1 MKYLNKYNEEVRLN
15 IPSIDFLDE
24 SDFYGQLEN
33 WDSYGAIAYDSYPS
47 ETTHNTFKMLTMIKK
62 DEKTLNK
69 KYPEVDYEINLG
81 FKDGELPFIQINTKK

>member
-1 MKYLNKYNEEVRLN
+1 MKNLKRFNEEVSLN
-15 IPSIDFLDE
+15 IPTIDFLDE

-33 WDSYGAIAYDSYPS
+33 WDSYGAIAYDSYPF
-47 ETTHNTFKMLTMIKK
+47 ETTHNTFKMLTMIKE

-81 FKDGELPFIQINTKK
+81 SRHGELPFIQIKL